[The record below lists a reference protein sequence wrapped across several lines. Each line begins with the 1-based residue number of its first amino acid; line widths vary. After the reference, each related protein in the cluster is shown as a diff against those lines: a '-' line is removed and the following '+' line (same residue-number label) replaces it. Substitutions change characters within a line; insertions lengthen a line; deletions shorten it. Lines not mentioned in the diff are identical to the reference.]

1 MMIGPTSSGIADQN
15 LYINGLFIWSVTNH
29 SFKGIDFL
37 SFYDFSIRFW
47 NFSESVV
54 IFCFFILF
62 TQNAIILYWF
72 IYGLLIC
79 FYSVWVQH
87 WTILCYIFHRQE
99 VMSYNKMNVFHWHI
113 VDDQSFPYQ
122 SKTFPDLSAKVGIIK
137 YYFRLVYGRFCFK
150 LTQTFWYL
158 TN

>member
-1 MMIGPTSSGIADQN
+1 M
-15 LYINGLFIWSVTNH
+15 FIWSVTNH
-29 SFKGIDFL
+29 SFDFKSIHFL

-54 IFCFFILF
+54 ILCFSFYFLTMLLF
-62 TQNAIILYWF
+62 YNSLFMIIS
-72 IYGLLIC
+72 YGLLIC
-79 FYSVWVQH
+79 FYSVWVQNS
-87 WTILCYIFHRQE
+87 TILYFFFHPQE

-137 YYFRLVYGRFCFK
+137 YYFRLVYSWFCFK
-150 LTQTFWYL
+150 LTQQYWHL